1 MRIVSFDEV
10 NIDAGPHGYGCFDEA
25 SIAFR
30 LSAVHYCSLF
40 HACSLTHIRQDGAC
54 ITHDMHCIAISPAPP
69 AKVSTEHNVLTCP
82 PLSALS
88 PAHTDEYAPETLA
101 LNQGDPYLFSVHP
114 MVRAGWG
121 GAWGLGSGLWAVGLG
136 LRAGLRLSW
145 DGVGVEG

>member
-1 MRIVSFDEV
+1 MQIVSFDEV

-54 ITHDMHCIAISPAPP
+54 ITRHALHSYQSCSARKGVNRAQFADLSP
-69 AKVSTEHNVLTCP
+69 
-82 PLSALS
+82 SALA